1 MQAPAKSNSD
11 VLINFNKISDLV
23 TNINYLLQQRTYGFE
38 MDKQQAKHVTS
49 EIYIDEDYFKEETD
63 DLNIL
68 EQQVTRTWKQE
79 HRIC

>member
-1 MQAPAKSNSD
+1 
-11 VLINFNKISDLV
+11 
-23 TNINYLLQQRTYGFE
+23 